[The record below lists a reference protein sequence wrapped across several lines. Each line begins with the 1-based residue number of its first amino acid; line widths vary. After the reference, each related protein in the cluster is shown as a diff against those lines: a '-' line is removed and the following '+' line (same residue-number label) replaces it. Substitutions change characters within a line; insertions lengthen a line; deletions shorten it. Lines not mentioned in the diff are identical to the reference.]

1 MNSGFE
7 VRALPSA
14 KRVSRARLRGV
25 VTGDPGRL
33 RQALTVDRERGV
45 LEEWK
50 DGRRYR
56 YLAIGPFKYWH
67 MYPVINRA
75 QG

>member
-1 MNSGFE
+1 MQSE
-7 VRALPSA
+7 SQEHAYVVWSPETRDDCA
-14 KRVSRARLRGV
+14 KL
-25 VTGDPGRL
+25 L
-33 RQALTVDRERGV
+33 QLIEKEGV